1 MHYKLTLSAAIA
13 AAGLLAASTAASA
26 APLPSLSTL
35 KEAAAAQSQ
44 VEQTHGW
51 HRRCRR
57 GLNGWHKH
65 VPGVGRI
72 QCTTARCWT
81 NKWGYKRCTYF

>member
-1 MHYKLTLSAAIA
+1 MNFKITIA
-13 AAGLLAASTAASA
+13 ATIASAGLLAAAMSASA
-26 APLPSLSTL
+26 ATLPSLSTL
-35 KEAAAAQSQ
+35 KDAAAAQSQ

-51 HRRCRR
+51 HRICRR

-65 VPGVGRI
+65 VPGVGRV
-72 QCTTARCWT
+72 QCTTAKCYT